1 MPYLLLAVL
10 LLGLLL
16 GGAGMKRHLRAAGAM
31 WRPGAGVLALAAFIT
46 AIALLLRD
54 KWPVAIPFFLL
65 GFGLLLSARLRGGPK
80 ASAPRGKS
88 SMSVADAASILG
100 VSQTASAEEVQ
111 AAYLRLMRRAH
122 PDSGGTTGLATQ
134 LNAARETLLKKR

>member
-1 MPYLLLAVL
+1 MPYLLLGVL

-65 GFGLLLSARLRGGPK
+65 GIGLLLSARLRGGAKP
-80 ASAPRGKS
+80 SAPRGKS
-88 SMSVADAASILG
+88 SMSPADAASILG
-100 VSQTASAEEVQ
+100 VSQTATAEEVQ

-122 PDSGGTTGLATQ
+122 PDSGGTTGLASQ